1 MPRGPS
7 RALALV
13 LAGLLA
19 MPLPAHAHNEPVH
32 QAMTDFAYHVLLAG
46 ERFSRGQSMSE
57 RLRSALGS
65 LEKTNPGLTAFFADA
80 AAAAPKLRVLQ
91 SGLPPD
97 PTPCISPALVALFGS
112 PVPDWQLPSGTSL
125 ESLRMRSLRVPVTV
139 SYGHQPVVC
148 AIDETYAPSGELKS
162 VNPGSLTLPRDYT
175 GMTLGY
181 WAAAPDQEKK
191 DWVLR
196 STTLEA
202 LQNPVVLGAIGASV
216 TVAVSAVCVLACGFF
231 PPACVACPFVA
242 VGAGGIV
249 MDEIASIDADS
260 LESGD
265 YVGFGH
271 FVDMKATPAS
281 PAPFDTKPGKFM
293 ERAGPAGVPD
303 TTEDL
308 VTLLFDIGGI
318 HVNHDEAQAP
328 KNYQTIVGTSGMSG
342 TSGAIGGDF
351 HRNSTA
357 RSPSQWE
364 SPTIPHL
371 QLTAVD
377 NLAMFGYQE
386 ARAKK
391 GTPLEAKL
399 LGWPLHAI
407 GDASVPMH
415 AVGASGYG
423 HRPYE
428 DAVDMVFGDLVG
440 SGSTAA
446 SVSAITQVVLRAFK
460 WRKFIQDWRAL
471 HGTTEVPVR
480 DLVTAVAE
488 NTRVKANATPAVFK
502 AAASIVYIIDEDGA
516 TAAYDNPAMAAIQ
529 RDLLLEGIAAEVA
542 FLLSVTE
549 VAP

>member
-7 RALALV
+7 RALTLF
-13 LAGLLA
+13 LGGLLA

-46 ERFSRGQSMSE
+46 ERFSQGRSMSA
-57 RLRSALGS
+57 RLRSALSS

-91 SGLPPD
+91 SGLPLD
-97 PTPCISPALVALFGS
+97 PTPCISPALVALFGGAL
-112 PVPDWQLPSGTSL
+112 PDWQLPPGASL
-125 ESLRMRSLRVPVTV
+125 ESVRMRSLRLPVTV
-139 SYGHQPVVC
+139 HYGHGPAVC

-162 VNPGSLTLPRDYT
+162 VNPGSLALTRDYT

-181 WAAAPDQEKK
+181 WAAAPDKETQ

-249 MDEIASIDADS
+249 IDEIASIDADS
-260 LESGD
+260 LESQD

-293 ERAGPAGVPD
+293 ERAGPGGVPD

-308 VTLLFDIGGI
+308 VTLLLDIGGI
-318 HVNHDEAQAP
+318 HVDHAEAQAP
-328 KNYQTIVGTSGMSG
+328 KNYQTILG
-342 TSGAIGGDF
+342 TSGAIGSDF

-357 RSPSQWE
+357 RSPSAWE

-386 ARAKK
+386 ARANK
-391 GTPLEAKL
+391 GRPLEAKW

-428 DAVDMVFGDLVG
+428 DSVEMVFDNLVG

-488 NTRVKANATPAVFK
+488 NTRVKANAAPAGFK
-502 AAASIVYIIDEDGA
+502 ASASIVYIVDEDGA

>member
-1 MPRGPS
+1 
-7 RALALV
+7 
-13 LAGLLA
+13 
-19 MPLPAHAHNEPVH
+19 
-32 QAMTDFAYHVLLAG
+32 
-46 ERFSRGQSMSE
+46 
-57 RLRSALGS
+57 
-65 LEKTNPGLTAFFADA
+65 
-80 AAAAPKLRVLQ
+80 
-91 SGLPPD
+91 
-97 PTPCISPALVALFGS
+97 
-112 PVPDWQLPSGTSL
+112 
-125 ESLRMRSLRVPVTV
+125 
-139 SYGHQPVVC
+139 
-148 AIDETYAPSGELKS
+148 
-162 VNPGSLTLPRDYT
+162 
-175 GMTLGY
+175 
-181 WAAAPDQEKK
+181 
-191 DWVLR
+191 
-196 STTLEA
+196 
-202 LQNPVVLGAIGASV
+202 
-216 TVAVSAVCVLACGFF
+216 
-231 PPACVACPFVA
+231 
-242 VGAGGIV
+242 
-249 MDEIASIDADS
+249 
-260 LESGD
+260 
-265 YVGFGH
+265 
-271 FVDMKATPAS
+271 
-281 PAPFDTKPGKFM
+281 M

-308 VTLLFDIGGI
+308 VTLLFDIGGM
-318 HVNHDEAQAP
+318 HVNHAEAQAP
-328 KNYQTIVGTSGMSG
+328 KNYQTIVGASGMSG

-357 RSPSQWE
+357 RTASQWE
-364 SPTIPHL
+364 SPTMPHL
-371 QLTAVD
+371 RLTAVD

-386 ARAKK
+386 ARANK
-391 GTPLEAKL
+391 GRPLEAKW

-428 DAVDMVFGDLVG
+428 DSVDMVFGDLVG

-502 AAASIVYIIDEDGA
+502 AAASIVYIVDEDGA

>member
-1 MPRGPS
+1 MSRGPS

-19 MPLPAHAHNEPVH
+19 MPLPSHAHNEPVH

-139 SYGHQPVVC
+139 SYGHKPVVC

-162 VNPGSLTLPRDYT
+162 VNPGSLALPRDYT

-260 LESGD
+260 LESAD

-281 PAPFDTKPGKFM
+281 PAPLIPSRGGSWSAPGRPAFPTPPRTSSPCCSTSAACTSTTPKP
-293 ERAGPAGVPD
+293 RRRR
-303 TTEDL
+303 TT
-308 VTLLFDIGGI
+308 
-318 HVNHDEAQAP
+318 
-328 KNYQTIVGTSGMSG
+328 
-342 TSGAIGGDF
+342 
-351 HRNSTA
+351 R
-357 RSPSQWE
+357 RSS
-364 SPTIPHL
+364 
-371 QLTAVD
+371 
-377 NLAMFGYQE
+377 
-386 ARAKK
+386 ARA
-391 GTPLEAKL
+391 E
-399 LGWPLHAI
+399 
-407 GDASVPMH
+407 
-415 AVGASGYG
+415 
-423 HRPYE
+423 
-428 DAVDMVFGDLVG
+428 
-440 SGSTAA
+440 
-446 SVSAITQVVLRAFK
+446 
-460 WRKFIQDWRAL
+460 
-471 HGTTEVPVR
+471 
-480 DLVTAVAE
+480 
-488 NTRVKANATPAVFK
+488 
-502 AAASIVYIIDEDGA
+502 
-516 TAAYDNPAMAAIQ
+516 
-529 RDLLLEGIAAEVA
+529 
-542 FLLSVTE
+542 
-549 VAP
+549 